1 LEIEVRPVSNALLGD
16 LEALSRVEKA
26 VVVDDRLHLHGTMLH
41 LSIPQIVAYLHE
53 QGKEILSIRT
63 LMPTL
68 EDEFVRLTG
77 VDPEA
82 MRVDK
87 PQRMGGGA

>member
-1 LEIEVRPVSNALLGD
+1 MPCAEIWKLFRG
-16 LEALSRVEKA
+16 VEKA
-26 VVVDDRLHLHGTMLH
+26 VVVEDRLHLHGITLH
-41 LSIPQIVAYLHE
+41 LAIPQIIAYLHE

-63 LMPTL
+63 WMPTL
-68 EDEFVRLTG
+68 EDAFVRLTG
-77 VDPEA
+77 VDAEV